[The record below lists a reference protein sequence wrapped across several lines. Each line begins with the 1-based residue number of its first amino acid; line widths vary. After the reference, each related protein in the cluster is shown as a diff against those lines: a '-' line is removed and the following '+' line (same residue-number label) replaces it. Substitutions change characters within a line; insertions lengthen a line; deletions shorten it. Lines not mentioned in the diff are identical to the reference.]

1 MSKIPYPLQKIK
13 AIVFDVDGVLSPETI
28 PLGEDGVPRRMANLK
43 DGYSMV
49 QAVRR
54 GLRLAII
61 TGAESPGVRERMEK
75 IGVTD
80 FFSGNMDKLPILI
93 KWMHEQRLNP
103 EEVAYV
109 GDDVPDVAPMK
120 YVGLPI
126 TPADG
131 SRDTKLVARYITDAT
146 GGYGVAREIIE
157 EVMRAQ
163 GSWPLDAE
171 AFGL

>member
-1 MSKIPYPLQKIK
+1 MSKIPYPLKSIK

-28 PLGEDGVPRRMANLK
+28 PLGDDGIPRRMANLK

-49 QAVRR
+49 QAVKH

-75 IGVTD
+75 IGITD
-80 FFSGNMDKLPILI
+80 FFSGKMDKLPIL
-93 KWMHEQRLNP
+93 KGWMETAGLSP

-131 SRDTKLVARYITDAT
+131 SRDTKLVAKYITDAK

-157 EVMRAQ
+157 EVMRCQ
-163 GSWPLDAE
+163 GTWPVSAE
-171 AFGL
+171 AFG